1 MIKVVSYPAN
11 FLCAQISDGTS
22 TLVKNSIANSNTTAV
37 YSSND
42 VTSSFSLVHQ
52 LIVLDR
58 LIYKM
63 FVVQNG
69 GNEALIEKIS

>member
-11 FLCAQISDGTS
+11 FLCAQISDGSISNDSRLFFGTS

-42 VTSSFSLVHQ
+42 VTSSFSLVH
-52 LIVLDR
+52 
-58 LIYKM
+58 
-63 FVVQNG
+63 
-69 GNEALIEKIS
+69 